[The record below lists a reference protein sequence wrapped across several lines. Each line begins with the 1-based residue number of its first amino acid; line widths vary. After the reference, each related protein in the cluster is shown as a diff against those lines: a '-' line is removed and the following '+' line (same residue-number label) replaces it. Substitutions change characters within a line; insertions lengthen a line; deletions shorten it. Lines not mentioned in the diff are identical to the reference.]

1 MKKWLK
7 FKGYMSFAIF
17 ENVQKNQMHLNN
29 ITLFESELLIN
40 QFFNHSS
47 SIHLNSLFST
57 THYNPTRLE
66 PQATT
71 HNHFLRNLQCPLQR
85 APSGWVK
92 LHRLHLPTGQ
102 PVPKPEESISAPLRG
117 LRFPV
122 GQLVR
127 ESAQQCCNKPMIS
140 IAQETHRSHRYYVT
154 KPLISRKVMRNWR
167 RANRFRTMYRKKSG
181 PSDETEKQ
189 QHLQ

>member
-57 THYNPTRLE
+57 THYNPTRLN
-66 PQATT
+66 
-71 HNHFLRNLQCPLQR
+71 HNEH
-85 APSGWVK
+85 S
-92 LHRLHLPTGQ
+92 
-102 PVPKPEESISAPLRG
+102 
-117 LRFPV
+117 
-122 GQLVR
+122 
-127 ESAQQCCNKPMIS
+127 
-140 IAQETHRSHRYYVT
+140 
-154 KPLISRKVMRNWR
+154 
-167 RANRFRTMYRKKSG
+167 
-181 PSDETEKQ
+181 
-189 QHLQ
+189 